1 MKPTEK
7 LGALGGN
14 ESPQGALLKPKQ
26 KEAAPLRPKPRPATK
41 IFAVGGGKGG
51 VGKTFIACNL
61 GAMMAR
67 LGNRVVLVDADFGGA
82 NLHTYLG
89 LDFPERT
96 LNDLLTRRVDRL
108 EDVIVSTS
116 FPNLHLIS
124 GAQSVLGA
132 ANPRHEYKARLARR
146 LREIDADVV
155 ILDLGSGTSFNTL
168 DSFLLSDEGIFV
180 VVPEPTSLENAYAF
194 IKASFFRR
202 LRRATSNARIK
213 TLVDR
218 VADGRVEQSIRTPS
232 DLLSA
237 IDSMDPRAGAR
248 LREDVSQF
256 RPQVLMNQ
264 VRTVE
269 DIQIGFAIRKVC
281 RRYFGIEVNYL
292 GYVNH
297 DDVVWKSVRRRR
309 LLLTEYPLSEPV
321 EFLGRM
327 ARKLL
332 QAGSDDLSAHTERRK
347 STELQSAD

>member
-1 MKPTEK
+1 MEPTEK
-7 LGALGGN
+7 VRTNGGMGHPRSALFAPGGVRT
-14 ESPQGALLKPKQ
+14 
-26 KEAAPLRPKPRPATK
+26 EAPGRSSRPATR

-67 LGNRVVLVDADFGGA
+67 SGKRVILVDADLGGA

-89 LDFPERT
+89 LEFPTRT
-96 LNDLLTRRVDRL
+96 LNDLLTRRVDRI

-116 FPNLHLIS
+116 LPNLSLIS

-132 ANPRHEYKARLARR
+132 ANPRHEYKMRLAKK
-146 LREIDADVV
+146 LRDLDADVV

-168 DSFLLSDEGIFV
+168 DIFLLSDEGIFV

-202 LRRATSNARIK
+202 LRRATSDARLK

-218 VADGRVEQSIRTPS
+218 VADGRVEQSIRTPA
-232 DLLSA
+232 DLLAA
-237 IDSMDPRAGAR
+237 IDGMDPRTGAV
-248 LREDVSQF
+248 LREEVGRF
-256 RPQVLMNQ
+256 RPYVLMNQ

-281 RRYFGIEVNYL
+281 RRYFGLEVDYL
-292 GYVNH
+292 GYVNY
-297 DDVVWKSVRRRR
+297 DNAVWKSVRRRC
-309 LLLTEYPLSEPV
+309 LLMTEYPLSEPV

-332 QAGSDDLSAHTERRK
+332 REDGVPSAVGPLRPGGLKT
-347 STELQSAD
+347 LG

>member
-1 MKPTEK
+1 MEPTEK
-7 LGALGGN
+7 VRTTGGMGHSRGALF
-14 ESPQGALLKPKQ
+14 SPERVRA
-26 KEAAPLRPKPRPATK
+26 EAPGRGSQPATR

-67 LGNRVVLVDADFGGA
+67 SGKRVILVDADLGGA

-89 LDFPERT
+89 LEFPTRT
-96 LNDLLTRRVDRL
+96 LNDLLTRRVDRI

-116 FPNLHLIS
+116 LPNLSLIS

-132 ANPRHEYKARLARR
+132 ANPRYEYKMRLAKK
-146 LREIDADVV
+146 LRDLDADVV

-168 DSFLLSDEGIFV
+168 DIFLLSDEGIFV

-202 LRRATSNARIK
+202 LRRATADARLK

-218 VADGRVEQSIRTPS
+218 VADGRVEQSIRTPA
-232 DLLSA
+232 DLMAA
-237 IDSMDPRAGAR
+237 IDNMDPRTGAV
-248 LREDVSQF
+248 LREEVGRF
-256 RPQVLMNQ
+256 RPYVLMNQ

-281 RRYFGIEVNYL
+281 RRYFGLDVDYL
-292 GYVNH
+292 GYVNY
-297 DDVVWKSVRRRR
+297 DNAVWKSVRRRC
-309 LLLTEYPLSEPV
+309 LLMTEYPLSEPV

-332 QAGSDDLSAHTERRK
+332 REDGASSAVGPLRPGGLET
-347 STELQSAD
+347 LG

>member
-1 MKPTEK
+1 MEPTEK
-7 LGALGGN
+7 VRTNGGMGHPQSALFTSKGARTD
-14 ESPQGALLKPKQ
+14 
-26 KEAAPLRPKPRPATK
+26 APSERSRPATR

-67 LGNRVVLVDADFGGA
+67 SGKRVILVDADLGGA

-89 LDFPERT
+89 LEFPSRT
-96 LNDLLTRRVDRL
+96 LNDVLTRRVDSV
-108 EDVIVSTS
+108 EDVIVSTPL
-116 FPNLHLIS
+116 PNLSLIS

-132 ANPRHEYKARLARR
+132 ANPKHEYKARLARK
-146 LREIDADVV
+146 LRDLDADVV

-168 DSFLLSDEGIFV
+168 DIFLLSDEGIFV

-202 LRRATSNARIK
+202 LRRATTDARLK

-218 VADGRVEQSIRTPS
+218 VADGRVEQSIRTPA
-232 DLLSA
+232 DLLAA
-237 IDSMDPRAGAR
+237 IDSMDPRTGAR
-248 LREDVSQF
+248 LREEVGRF
-256 RPQVLMNQ
+256 RPYVLMNQ

-281 RRYFGIEVNYL
+281 KRYFDLDVDYL
-292 GYVNH
+292 GYVNY
-297 DDVVWKSVRRRR
+297 DNAVWKSVRRRC
-309 LLLTEYPLSEPV
+309 LLMSEYPLSEPV

-332 QAGSDDLSAHTERRK
+332 REDGVPTAMGPLRPDGLKSAG
-347 STELQSAD
+347 